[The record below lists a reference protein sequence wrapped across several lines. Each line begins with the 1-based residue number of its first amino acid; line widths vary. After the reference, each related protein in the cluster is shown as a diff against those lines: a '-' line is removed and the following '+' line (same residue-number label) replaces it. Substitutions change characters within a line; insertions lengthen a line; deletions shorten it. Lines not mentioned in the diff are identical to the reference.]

1 MKVPFFD
8 YEEIYK
14 TDYPIYKDS
23 LESVLKRADF
33 ILRDDLRDFEL
44 NLARYI
50 NAKFCIG
57 VGNGTDA
64 IWLALKAAGIDK
76 GDEVILP
83 SHTYVATADAV
94 WAVGATPVLVD
105 IENDHL
111 ISPSAI
117 EEAITEKTRAIIPVN
132 LNGKAARLDLISE
145 IAAKKDLVVVEDNA
159 QGLGAKLNGKSAGT
173 FGLASSLSF
182 YPAKILGCLGDGG
195 GVVTNDDNFSE
206 AIRLLRSHG
215 RDSENLVVSWG
226 FNSRLDN
233 LQAAVL
239 DAKLKTLDQDIDT
252 RRKIAET
259 YFHELSEVEE
269 LVLPQHNEGSYDHFD
284 SYQNYEIEAEN
295 RDELKKYLAERGVG
309 TIIQWGGK
317 AVHEFGLSGV
327 ITRDLTNTT
336 RIVSKMLLLPMN
348 QYMPFEHAIYVSET
362 IKDFYSSRSI

>member
-14 TDYPIYKDS
+14 TDYPVYKDS

-33 ILRDDLRDFEL
+33 ILRDDLRNFEL
-44 NLARYI
+44 NLAQYMK
-50 NAKFCIG
+50 AKFCVG

-117 EEAITEKTRAIIPVN
+117 EEAISDKTRAIIPVN

-145 IAAKKDLVVVEDNA
+145 IATKRNLIVIEDNA
-159 QGLGAKLNGKSAGT
+159 QGLGAKLNDQSAGT
-173 FGLASSLSF
+173 YGLASSLSF

-195 GVVTNDDNFSE
+195 GVVTSDEKFAE

-239 DAKLKTLDQDIDT
+239 DAKLKTLDQDIAA
-252 RRKIAET
+252 RRKIAEI
-259 YFHELSEVEE
+259 YYRELSEVAE

-284 SYQNYEIEAEN
+284 SYQNYEIEAKN
-295 RDELKKYLAERGVG
+295 RDELKKFLSERGVG

-317 AVHEFGLSGV
+317 AVHEFGLPGV
-327 ITRDLTNTT
+327 IARDLSNTT
-336 RIVSKMLLLPMN
+336 RIVSRMLLLPMN
-348 QYMPFEHAIYVSET
+348 QYMPVEHAIYVSDT